1 MKKETKSSIFLN
13 SVGGVL
19 IILLCVILF
28 NIIMAQFKFK
38 ADLTEGDLYTLSE
51 GSKKLLDKLEEERA
65 GDDQAS
71 KLEIRLYIT
80 NDKGVPVFISEHG
93 RKIEDL
99 LDQYEAYAGSN
110 LVLNKINPRRDTE
123 EEDAAISD
131 GMQLL
136 GSPSNG
142 FYVGMAISYL
152 DSTETIPFL
161 DPTPAKAATLE
172 YDISRSIKNLLQV
185 KSDRQTVGVM
195 SSLNVWG
202 GPDPSNPMAMM
213 NRGAQQPP
221 WIFIRQLQQDFN
233 VERLEPAAT
242 AIPSAVDILLV
253 IHPKNVSPATEYALD
268 QFVLRGGK
276 LIAFV
281 DPLALQ
287 DTGNNQNPQMQI
299 PGMGGAS
306 NLTRLFSKW
315 GVPFDG
321 TQVVADLKFKL
332 PQRDHMA
339 RGRNLPAFLSL
350 GKEALNSEEIATRDL
365 GTIRLPYAG
374 RFDTSNVATGLKV
387 TELITSSD
395 QAKLVDGMSSQFNGD
410 KIVNSFLT
418 GGKDGKPV
426 TSEKLTMALRLS
438 GKFTT
443 AFPDGKP
450 DPETAANGEEK
461 TEDATHLT
469 ESENDNHVC
478 IIGDTDILADEHFI
492 VQQRFQISQ
501 NIPLV
506 QNLIDFFGDSTL
518 INIRSRNQ
526 DRPFTTIV
534 NLKKDA
540 REKFE
545 EELKKLEEQQQKIL
559 QEKTKLESTG
569 EGSNQFTLSI
579 DPEALKEIRKN
590 EVENNRQRREIQKS
604 LQSEIDWIELKIK
617 LANIGAMPLG
627 VILFGVVF
635 FILKRKKTAAH

>member
-71 KLEIRLYIT
+71 QLEIRLYIT

-221 WIFIRQLQQDFN
+221 WIFIRQLQRDFN

-321 TQVVADLKFKL
+321 TQVVSDLKFKL

>member
-51 GSKKLLDKLEEERA
+51 GSKKLLDKLDEERA

-71 KLEIRLYIT
+71 QLEIRLYIT

-213 NRGAQQPP
+213 NRGPQQPP

-321 TQVVADLKFKL
+321 TQVVSDLKFKL

-374 RFDTSNVATGLKV
+374 SFDTSNVATGLKV

-450 DPETAANGEEK
+450 DPEPAANGEEK
-461 TEDATHLT
+461 TGDATHLT

-478 IIGDTDILADEHFI
+478 IIGDTDILADEHFV

-559 QEKTKLESTG
+559 QEKTRLESTG